1 MSTNILVRSTLL
13 FLNLFG
19 LSSPQNTN
27 GLGTGG
33 CSFLDDTNV
42 YNIEVLRGRHQ
53 APCPSLNSLNDD
65 FKQTGDK
72 ISETAYE
79 LLRIQTRIV
88 ELLDQNNKLTGKV
101 HSVQDELRATMY
113 ALKTGDVGKPRI
125 IHLF

>member
-1 MSTNILVRSTLL
+1 MSTNVLLPSTLL
-13 FLNLFG
+13 LINIFG
-19 LSSPQNTN
+19 LSSPQNIN
-27 GLGTGG
+27 GHGTGG

-42 YNIEVLRGRHQ
+42 YNIELLRGRHQ

-79 LLRIQTRIV
+79 LSRIQTRIV

-113 ALKTGDVGKPRI
+113 ALKTGDVGRTESFI
-125 IHLF
+125 YF